1 MTGSRVAPGF
11 GISFVQNDRTRFLVD
26 ILKLARDDGLGE
38 VAFLGEI
45 PNTICAGDDGSPGR
59 AWLRYLIRSKMIV
72 LGFMLLFSSLP
83 GMTGLGEVAFLGE
96 IPNTICAGDDGIPG
110 RAWLRYFIRS
120 KMIVLGFMLLFS
132 SLPGM
137 TGLGDSVFFSE
148 RFQRIV
154 FFQCFQVRR
163 PERTWGLLVAGYWLP
178 VTGCRGL

>member
-1 MTGSRVAPGF
+1 MQVRRPARTWTWWGACSSNRFKLPLVAPVATKYVAPLRLGLGTDLGF
-11 GISFVQNDRTRFLVD
+11 GLGLEPELAEVQVVRLTPRT
-26 ILKLARDDGLGE
+26 
-38 VAFLGEI
+38 
-45 PNTICAGDDGSPGR
+45 
-59 AWLRYLIRSKMIV
+59 
-72 LGFMLLFSSLP
+72 
-83 GMTGLGEVAFLGE
+83 

-110 RAWLRYFIRS
+110 RAWLRYLIRS